1 MNLKDIASISG
12 KPGLFKVVKPTRT
25 GVILETIDEQKSRVV
40 ANANNRVSL
49 LQEISIYTTGNDA
62 SIPLEKVFSLI
73 YEKYKKSLKV
83 DAKSEPS
90 ALKEFLGEIVP
101 DYDTE
106 RVYNSDIK
114 KLVAWYHILANHLPE
129 VFTAVAEEDKPAE
142 KPEKESVK
150 TGTEKTKGKT
160 ENSDKPEAS
169 KEEKK
174 PAANAKSKSPA
185 KSK

>member
-73 YEKYKKSLKV
+73 YEKYKKNLKV
-83 DAKSEPS
+83 DAKADPS
-90 ALKEFLGEIVP
+90 VLKSFLGEIVP

-114 KLVAWYHILANHLPE
+114 KLVAWYQLLASHLPE
-129 VFTAVAEEDKPAE
+129 VFTAAAEEDKPAE
-142 KPEKESVK
+142 KPEKESG
-150 TGTEKTKGKT
+150 TGPKTEKTKAKS
-160 ENSDKPEAS
+160 EKPETR
-169 KEEKK
+169 EEKK
-174 PAANAKSKSPA
+174 SAANTKSKTPA

>member
-12 KPGLFKVVKPTRT
+12 KPGLFKVIKPTRT

-90 ALKEFLGEIVP
+90 TLKSFLGEIVP

-114 KLVAWYHILANHLPE
+114 KLVAWYHLLANHLPE
-129 VFTAVAEEDKPAE
+129 VFTAVEEDKTSEKAE
-142 KPEKESVK
+142 KEPAK
-150 TGTEKTKGKT
+150 TDTEKTKGKT
-160 ENSDKPEAS
+160 EKSDKPEAS

-174 PAANAKSKSPA
+174 PAAKSKSPA

>member
-49 LQEISIYTTGNDA
+49 LQEISIYTTGNEA
-62 SIPLEKVFSLI
+62 SIPLEKVFSQI

-83 DAKSEPS
+83 DAKSDPS
-90 ALKEFLGEIVP
+90 VLKSFLGEIVP

-114 KLVAWYHILANHLPE
+114 KLVAWYHLLASHLPE
-129 VFTAVAEEDKPAE
+129 VFTTEAEEDKPAE
-142 KPEKESVK
+142 KQGKESATEPK
-150 TGTEKTKGKT
+150 AEKTKTKS
-160 ENSDKPEAS
+160 EKSEA

-174 PAANAKSKSPA
+174 PAANAKSKTSA